1 MAILALAGC
10 AGPSATPGNP
20 SASPSPSPDATAQ
33 ASATSAAS
41 ASPVASEVAT
51 ASPVASATPVP
62 SPTAGPGAT
71 VGPGA
76 ACFGKPAQQQFF
88 EAIAGAVPW
97 DVYCAV
103 LPAGWS
109 VEGGTWHL
117 ADGGRM
123 QISYKGP
130 AGARFE
136 LQEGSFCTAGL
147 SACEPHDQ
155 ILGSAAF
162 GDRQGGL
169 MTLGPDMGFA
179 LYVDPGQE
187 PAWQATGVGLDQST
201 FVSLCAALAKV
212 GG

>member
-10 AGPSATPGNP
+10 AGPSATPGGP
-20 SASPSPSPDATAQ
+20 SASPSLSPDATAQ

-71 VGPGA
+71 VGPAA
-76 ACFGKPAQQQFF
+76 ACSGKPAQQQFF

-109 VEGGTWHL
+109 VEGGTYHL
-117 ADGGRM
+117 AGGGRM
-123 QISYKGP
+123 EIAYDGPNGARFALEEGDFCTSGASACSPHDQQLGP
-130 AGARFE
+130 AGY
-136 LQEGSFCTAGL
+136 
-147 SACEPHDQ
+147 
-155 ILGSAAF
+155 
-162 GDRQGGL
+162 GDREGNL
-169 MTLGPDMGFA
+169 ATLGPGFA
-179 LYVDPGQE
+179 LYVDAGAAPM
-187 PAWQATGVGLDQST
+187 WQATGTGLDQAT
-201 FVSLCAALAKV
+201 FVGLCAALVKV
-212 GG
+212 RG